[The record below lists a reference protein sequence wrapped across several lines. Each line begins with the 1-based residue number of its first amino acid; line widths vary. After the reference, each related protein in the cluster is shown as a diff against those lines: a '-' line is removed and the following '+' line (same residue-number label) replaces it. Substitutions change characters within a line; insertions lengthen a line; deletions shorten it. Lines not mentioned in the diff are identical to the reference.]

1 MGRKSEQTCHFA
13 VWTCS
18 ELAAFLSP
26 SFLCFLSLLLSD
38 VLLLAQ
44 FLSGLSPPR
53 FRYKNLPGCYNSTFF
68 FSFLWKIPFRCIR
81 ILAFPPVCGS
91 FVDLSVISLTFP
103 LVFLDF
109 FFLNL
114 CRHSHSVA
122 TTSLHSWERKNAF
135 CSPPSPSLTRTSHN
149 ILIFKKA
156 LEAMPFNQSNPS
168 SNFHP
173 FLLFSYI
180 ICNFDLAFWVVFFV
194 SFLEESVAQ
203 MC

>member
-109 FFLNL
+109 FFFKSVPTQSQCGHNKFTQLGKEERVL
-114 CRHSHSVA
+114 LPPLPVSHSHQSQY
-122 TTSLHSWERKNAF
+122 F
-135 CSPPSPSLTRTSHN
+135 N
-149 ILIFKKA
+149 I
-156 LEAMPFNQSNPS
+156 
-168 SNFHP
+168 
-173 FLLFSYI
+173 
-180 ICNFDLAFWVVFFV
+180 
-194 SFLEESVAQ
+194 
-203 MC
+203 